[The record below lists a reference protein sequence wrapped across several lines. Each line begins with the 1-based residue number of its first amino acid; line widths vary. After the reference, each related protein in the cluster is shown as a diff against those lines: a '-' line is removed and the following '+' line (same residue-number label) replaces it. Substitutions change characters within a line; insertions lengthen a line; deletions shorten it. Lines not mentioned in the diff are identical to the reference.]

1 MKKIFER
8 SPKMQT
14 PAPSLLK
21 GKTINPAMSKV
32 AVAALAIFLAACAS
46 PEQKLEKYMKSG
58 NEYLEQGKL
67 GLANV
72 QFQNA
77 LKIQDDNAAAM
88 YGLAKIAERRS
99 NYEQMY
105 GILQRIIR
113 VQPDNLDAR
122 LDIAKLYL
130 LGDDTAKALDEL
142 DAILAAAPDNASALA
157 IKAAVMFR
165 LQNKTDAVE
174 LAKAALAINPDL
186 QEATAVLASERVSAE
201 DYEGALE
208 ILTAETERN
217 PKAAVLHILRAQV
230 LKQMGREDDVEAA
243 YARLISEYPDEANY
257 RRILSTELIERNKL
271 EDARAQLVEVAR
283 ILKKD
288 RNAKLDLVRI
298 DFRIGGVER
307 AKKTF
312 EELLSQNEG
321 DLDLVLAYGAF
332 LREQGDYSG
341 ADEVYHRVVRKK
353 GAEISEILRVK
364 NELAALKLLEGK
376 RDQAEKIVSEILA
389 ADSSDPDA
397 LTKRAGL
404 KISDGDLDAAI
415 NDLRIVLNAHPD
427 SVAARLLM
435 ASAFE
440 KKGDFNFAETEFA
453 QAVQSSKRGPQP
465 SNLFARFLIR
475 RGDVDRAEK
484 VLADSV
490 VANPTSEENL
500 KMLAAIRLD
509 KKDWRGAEEVANWLR
524 QVDATDDDV
533 SRILGDAYNGLKDY
547 AGAIDVLMKEQN
559 RSPLAARPLATLIQ
573 AYVNAG
579 RNDDARKFLGETIA
593 KNPDF
598 YEAHVLLA
606 QLERVERQTSNAV
619 DTLQKAIAIDPL
631 RTEAYEALYGV
642 YVFAGRRED
651 AGRVIDQAIAA
662 IPDSD
667 GLQVLKADHLIAVGD
682 YEGAISI
689 YETILARR
697 PQDTMIANNLASL
710 LSERSDEA
718 SLAKAAKTSEALKD
732 SENPFYLDTY
742 GWAQYRG
749 GRAADGIAA
758 LERAAAAAP
767 KLMEAR
773 YHLGVALTETGDTK
787 RGKAEL
793 EAAVAAGGG
802 DPRLVADALRRLDAL
817 K

>member
-1 MKKIFER
+1 
-8 SPKMQT
+8 MQT
-14 PAPSLLK
+14 PAPSHSN
-21 GKTINPAMSKV
+21 GKSRIGAMSKA
-32 AVAALAIFLAACAS
+32 AVAALAISLAACAS

-77 LKIQDDNAAAM
+77 LKIQDDNTAAL
-88 YGLAKIAERRS
+88 YGLAKIAEQRS

-113 VQPDNLDAR
+113 VRPDDLDAR

-130 LGDDTAKALDEL
+130 LGGDTGKALDEL
-142 DAILAAAPDNASALA
+142 DGMLAAAPDNAPALA

-186 QEATAVLASERVSAE
+186 QEATAVLASERVAAE
-201 DYEGALE
+201 DYDGALE

-217 PKAAVLHILRAQV
+217 PKAAVLHILKAQV
-230 LKQMGREDDVEAA
+230 LKRMGRQDDVQSA
-243 YARLISEYPDEANY
+243 YARLVAEFPDEANY
-257 RRILSTELIERNKL
+257 RRILATELIEGNKL
-271 EDARAQLVEVAR
+271 EEARSELVEAAR

-288 RNAKLDLVRI
+288 KNAKLDLVRI
-298 DFRIGGVER
+298 DYRIGGAER
-307 AKKTF
+307 AKATF
-312 EELLSQNEG
+312 EDLLSRNEG

-332 LREQGDYSG
+332 LREQGDYAG
-341 ADEVYHRVVRKK
+341 ADEVYHRVIRKK
-353 GAEISEILRVK
+353 GADISEILRVK

-397 LTKRAGL
+397 LTKRAGF
-404 KISDGDLDAAI
+404 KVADGDFDEAI

-427 SVAARLLM
+427 STGARLLM
-435 ASAFE
+435 AAAFE
-440 KKGDFNFAETEFA
+440 KKGDYNFAETEFA
-453 QAVQSSKRGPQP
+453 QAVQSSKRAPQP
-465 SNLFARFLIR
+465 SNLFARFLVR
-475 RGDVDRAEK
+475 RGNVDRAEK
-484 VLADSV
+484 VLTDSV
-490 VANPTSEENL
+490 LADPTSEENL

-509 KKDWRGAEEVANWLR
+509 RKDWRGAEEVANWLR
-524 QVDATDDDV
+524 QIDATDGDV

-559 RSPLAARPLATLIQ
+559 RSPLAARPLATLVQ
-573 AYVNAG
+573 AYVSAG
-579 RNDDARKFLGETIA
+579 RNDDARRFLGETIA

-598 YEAHVLLA
+598 YEAYVLMA
-606 QLERVERQTSNAV
+606 QLERAEKRTPDAVE
-619 DTLQKAIAIDPL
+619 TLQKAIAIDPL
-631 RTEAYEALYGV
+631 RTEAYEALYGA
-642 YVFAGRRED
+642 YVFAGRRDD
-651 AGRVIDQAIAA
+651 AGRVIDQAVAA

-667 GLQVLKADHLIAVGD
+667 GLQVLKADHLIAVGAYD
-682 YEGAISI
+682 GAISI

-732 SENPFYLDTY
+732 SENPYYLDTY

-758 LERAAAAAP
+758 LEKAAAAAP

-787 RGKAEL
+787 RGRAEL